1 MKLEQSFEVRAPV
14 EEVWNALIDIERV
27 APCLP
32 GAEITERDEDGTY
45 RGDFKVKLGPTTAAY
60 RGTLKMESLD
70 EAAHVATMLANGQD
84 KRGQGSAKATIVSRM
99 TESAGVTQVE
109 VETDF
114 TITGKLARFGR
125 GGMIKDISNRLLG
138 DFARCLQAGFE
149 GYEASAAT
157 DGSAAP
163 EVTEAGSGAS
173 AAPAPAANEASGSEA
188 PDVTEVSGPDP
199 SEAEPAAADA
209 SAAAGSQVPPTEDRA
224 TRGGAEESARSP
236 GERAAAAPSSEGPGG
251 PDAPRVDT
259 GVGAPDS
266 PAAAQMSGVR
276 SPAPSSS
283 GPRTGGGPR
292 FSPPA
297 ASQPISGA
305 GLVGS
310 VLLDRAAPV
319 LLPVVRA
326 LRQLLERLE
335 RALGGSP

>member
-14 EEVWNALIDIERV
+14 DEVWNALIDIERV

-149 GYEASAAT
+149 GYERDEAAAAT
-157 DGSAAP
+157 DGSTIP
-163 EVTEAGSGAS
+163 EVTEAPGSEAS
-173 AAPAPAANEASGSEA
+173 AVPAPTEASGSEA
-188 PDVTEVSGPDP
+188 PEVSGPDP
-199 SEAEPAAADA
+199 SETDPA
-209 SAAAGSQVPPTEDRA
+209 
-224 TRGGAEESARSP
+224 
-236 GERAAAAPSSEGPGG
+236 
-251 PDAPRVDT
+251 
-259 GVGAPDS
+259 APDS
-266 PAAAQMSGVR
+266 PAAAQVSGVS
-276 SPAPSSS
+276 SPAPSSTS
-283 GPRTGGGPR
+283 PSTGGGGPR

-297 ASQPISGA
+297 ASQPIGGA

-335 RALGGSP
+335 RALGGTP

>member
-1 MKLEQSFEVRAPV
+1 MKLEQSFAVRAPV
-14 EEVWNALIDIERV
+14 DEVWDALIDIERV

-60 RGTLKMESLD
+60 RGTLKMETLD
-70 EAAHVATMLANGQD
+70 QEAHVATMLANGQD

-99 TESAGVTQVE
+99 TESGGVTQVE

-149 GYEASAAT
+149 GADGDGAVPAT

-163 EVTEAGSGAS
+163 EVTEA
-173 AAPAPAANEASGSEA
+173 SE
-188 PDVTEVSGPDP
+188 PDP
-199 SEAEPAAADA
+199 SEAEPAAGTTGGREPTDADA
-209 SAAAGSQVPPTEDRA
+209 DP
-224 TRGGAEESARSP
+224 
-236 GERAAAAPSSEGPGG
+236 AAAAPSSESPGG

-259 GVGAPDS
+259 GAGA
-266 PAAAQMSGVR
+266 
-276 SPAPSSS
+276 
-283 GPRTGGGPR
+283 R

-297 ASQPISGA
+297 ASPPISGA

-310 VLLDRAAPV
+310 VLLDRAAPI

-326 LRQLLERLE
+326 LRRLLERLE
-335 RALGGSP
+335 RALASS